1 MKKILMLALFAI
13 GTISSNA
20 QQTKDEIA
28 ILQAA
33 YGMQKRDLVAKF
45 MDVSDAQSATFW
57 SLYEEYEV
65 SRKAIGTKRANNIVE
80 YAKNYETITDENVQ
94 NMVKVSM
101 EVNKE
106 FNALWEK
113 TYKKMAKSLSPKTAA
128 KFYQLEL
135 YLETMVRS
143 ELSESI
149 PMIDELK

>member
-28 ILQAA
+28 ILQSA

-45 MDVSDAQSATFW
+45 MDVNEAQSATFW

-65 SRKAIGTKRANNIVE
+65 ARKAIGTKRANNIME

-135 YLETMVRS
+135 YLENMVRT

>member
-1 MKKILMLALFAI
+1 MKKTLVLALFVI
-13 GTISSNA
+13 GTIFSNA

-28 ILQAA
+28 ILQSA

-45 MDVSDAQSATFW
+45 MDVSETQSATFW

-65 SRKAIGTKRANNIVE
+65 ARKAIGTKRANNILE
-80 YAKNYETITDENVQ
+80 YAKNYETISDENVQ

-113 TYKKMAKSLSPKTAA
+113 TYKKMAKALGAKTAA
-128 KFYQLEL
+128 KFYQLEM
-135 YLETMVRS
+135 YLETMVRN

>member
-1 MKKILMLALFAI
+1 MKKMMMIALFAI
-13 GTISSNA
+13 GTTASFA

-28 ILQAA
+28 ILQSA

-45 MDVSDAQSATFW
+45 MDVSDTQSATFW

-65 SRKAIGTKRANNIVE
+65 ARKAIGTKRANNILE
-80 YAKNYETITDENVQ
+80 YAKNYDTITDENVQ
-94 NMVKVSM
+94 NMVKAAF

-128 KFYQLEL
+128 KFYQLEM

>member
-1 MKKILMLALFAI
+1 MKKIVMLALFVM
-13 GTISSNA
+13 GTISANA

-45 MDVSDAQSATFW
+45 MDVSDAQSAAFW

-106 FNALWEK
+106 FNTLWEK
-113 TYKKMAKSLSPKTAA
+113 TYKKMAKALGAKTAA
-128 KFYQLEL
+128 KFYQLEM
-135 YLETMVRS
+135 YLENMVRT
-143 ELSESI
+143 EITESM

>member
-1 MKKILMLALFAI
+1 MVTLFVF
-13 GTISSNA
+13 GTMTAFA
-20 QQTKDEIA
+20 QDSKDEMA
-28 ILQAA
+28 ILQSI
-33 YGMQKRDLVAKF
+33 YGMQKRDVVAAYMK
-45 MDVSDAQSATFW
+45 VSDAQAATFW

-65 SRKAIGTKRANNIVE
+65 ARKAIGVKRANNIMD
-80 YAKNYETITDENVQ
+80 YAANYDQITDENVQ
-94 NMVKVSM
+94 KLAKTSF

-106 FNALWEK
+106 FNSLWEK
-113 TYKKMAKSLSPKTAA
+113 TYKKMAKSLSPKLAA

>member
-1 MKKILMLALFAI
+1 MKKLVMLALFAI

-28 ILQAA
+28 ILQSA
-33 YGMQKRDLVAKF
+33 YGMQKRDLVAKY
-45 MDVSDAQSATFW
+45 MEISETQSATFW

-65 SRKAIGTKRANNIVE
+65 ARKAIGTKRANNILE
-80 YAKNYETITDENVQ
+80 YAKNYETITDDNVQ
-94 NMVKVSM
+94 KMVEASIG
-101 EVNKE
+101 VNKE
-106 FNALWEK
+106 FNVLWEK

-135 YLETMVRS
+135 YLETMIRS

>member
-1 MKKILMLALFAI
+1 MKKLIMLALFAI

-28 ILQAA
+28 ILQTA

-45 MDVSDAQSATFW
+45 MDVNDAQSATFW

-65 SRKAIGTKRANNIVE
+65 ARKAIGTKRANNIVE
-80 YAKNYETITDENVQ
+80 YAKNYETLTDENVQ
-94 NMVKVSM
+94 SMVKASM

-128 KFYQLEL
+128 KFYQLEM
-135 YLETMVRS
+135 YLETMIRT

>member
-28 ILQAA
+28 ILQSA

-45 MDVSDAQSATFW
+45 MDVNEAQSATFW

-65 SRKAIGTKRANNIVE
+65 ARKAIGTKRANNIME

-113 TYKKMAKSLSPKTAA
+113 TYKKMAKALGAKTAA
-128 KFYQLEL
+128 KFYQLEM
-135 YLETMVRS
+135 YLENMVRT
-143 ELSESI
+143 EITESM

>member
-113 TYKKMAKSLSPKTAA
+113 TYKKMAKALGAKTAA
-128 KFYQLEL
+128 KFYQLEM
-135 YLETMVRS
+135 YLENMVRT
-143 ELSESI
+143 EITESM

>member
-1 MKKILMLALFAI
+1 MKKIVMLALFAI

-28 ILQAA
+28 ILQSA

-45 MDVSDAQSATFW
+45 MDVSEAQSATFW

-65 SRKAIGTKRANNIVE
+65 ARKAIGTKRANNILE
-80 YAKNYETITDENVQ
+80 YAKNYETISDENVQ

-113 TYKKMAKSLSPKTAA
+113 TYKKMVKALGAKTAA
-128 KFYQLEL
+128 KFYQLEM
-135 YLETMVRS
+135 YLETMVRT

>member
-1 MKKILMLALFAI
+1 MKKIVMLALFVM
-13 GTISSNA
+13 GTISVNA

-45 MDVSDAQSATFW
+45 MDVSDAQSAAFW

-106 FNALWEK
+106 FNTLWEK
-113 TYKKMAKSLSPKTAA
+113 TYKKMAKALGAKTAA
-128 KFYQLEL
+128 KFYQLEM
-135 YLETMVRS
+135 YLENMVRT
-143 ELSESI
+143 ELTESI

>member
-1 MKKILMLALFAI
+1 MLALFVM

-113 TYKKMAKSLSPKTAA
+113 TYKKMAKALGAKTAA
-128 KFYQLEL
+128 KFYQLEM
-135 YLETMVRS
+135 YLENMVRT
-143 ELSESI
+143 EITESM

>member
-1 MKKILMLALFAI
+1 
-13 GTISSNA
+13 
-20 QQTKDEIA
+20 
-28 ILQAA
+28 
-33 YGMQKRDLVAKF
+33 
-45 MDVSDAQSATFW
+45 
-57 SLYEEYEV
+57 
-65 SRKAIGTKRANNIVE
+65 
-80 YAKNYETITDENVQ
+80 
-94 NMVKVSM
+94 M

>member
-1 MKKILMLALFAI
+1 MKNFLMIAMFAF
-13 GTISSNA
+13 GTLTTIA
-20 QQTKDEIA
+20 QESKDEVTL
-28 ILQAA
+28 LQSV
-33 YGMQKRDLVAKF
+33 YGMQKRDIVAKY
-45 MDVSDAQSATFW
+45 MEISEAQSATFW

-65 SRKAIGTKRANNIVE
+65 ARKAIGTKRANNIMD
-80 YAKNYETITDENVQ
+80 YAKNYESITDESVQ
-94 NMVKVSM
+94 SMVKTSF

-106 FNALWEK
+106 FNSLWEK

>member
-1 MKKILMLALFAI
+1 MMLIALFAI
-13 GTISSNA
+13 FTMSTYA
-20 QQTKDEIA
+20 QQSKDEIS
-28 ILQAA
+28 ILQSA
-33 YGMQKRDLVAKF
+33 YGMQKRELVSKY
-45 MDVSDAQSATFW
+45 MNISETQSATFW
-57 SLYEEYEV
+57 KLYEEYELA
-65 SRKAIGTKRANNIVE
+65 RKAIGTKRANNILE
-80 YAKNYETITDENVQ
+80 YAKKYNGITDENVQ
-94 NMVKVSM
+94 SMVKTSM

-113 TYKKMAKSLSPKTAA
+113 TYKKMTKSLSPVIAA

>member
-1 MKKILMLALFAI
+1 MKKIVMLALFAI

-28 ILQAA
+28 ILQSA

-45 MDVSDAQSATFW
+45 MDVSEAQSATFW

-65 SRKAIGTKRANNIVE
+65 ARKAIGTKRANNILE
-80 YAKNYETITDENVQ
+80 YAKNYETISDENVQ

-113 TYKKMAKSLSPKTAA
+113 TYKKMAKTLGAKTAA
-128 KFYQLEL
+128 KFYQLEM
-135 YLETMVRS
+135 YLETMIRT

>member
-1 MKKILMLALFAI
+1 MKKILFLALFVI
-13 GTISSNA
+13 GTVSSNA

-28 ILQAA
+28 ILQSA

-65 SRKAIGTKRANNIVE
+65 ARKAIGTKRANNILE
-80 YAKNYETITDENVQ
+80 YAKNYDTITDENVQ
-94 NMVKVSM
+94 NMVKASM

-128 KFYQLEL
+128 KFYQLEM

>member
-1 MKKILMLALFAI
+1 MKKLIMLALFAI

-28 ILQAA
+28 ILQTA

-45 MDVSDAQSATFW
+45 MDVNEAQSATFW

-65 SRKAIGTKRANNIVE
+65 ARKAIGTKRANNIVE
-80 YAKNYETITDENVQ
+80 YAKNYETLTDENVQ
-94 NMVKVSM
+94 SMVKASM

-128 KFYQLEL
+128 KFYQLEM
-135 YLETMVRS
+135 YLETMIRT

>member
-1 MKKILMLALFAI
+1 MKKTLVLALIVI
-13 GTISSNA
+13 GTIFSNA

-28 ILQAA
+28 ILQSA

-45 MDVSDAQSATFW
+45 MDVSEAQSATFW

-65 SRKAIGTKRANNIVE
+65 ARKAIGTKRANNILE
-80 YAKNYETITDENVQ
+80 YAKNYETISDENVQ
-94 NMVKVSM
+94 NIVKVSM

-113 TYKKMAKSLSPKTAA
+113 TYKKMAKALGAKTAA
-128 KFYQLEL
+128 KFYQLEM
-135 YLETMVRS
+135 YLETMVRN

>member
-28 ILQAA
+28 ILQSA

-45 MDVSDAQSATFW
+45 MDVNEAQSATFW

-65 SRKAIGTKRANNIVE
+65 ARKAIGTKRANNIME

-128 KFYQLEL
+128 KFYQLEM

>member
-113 TYKKMAKSLSPKTAA
+113 TYKKMAKALGAKTAA

-135 YLETMVRS
+135 YLENMVRT
-143 ELSESI
+143 EITESM

>member
-28 ILQAA
+28 ILQSA

-45 MDVSDAQSATFW
+45 MDVNEAQSATFW

-65 SRKAIGTKRANNIVE
+65 ARKAIGTKRANNIME

-113 TYKKMAKSLSPKTAA
+113 TYKKMSKALSPKTAA

-135 YLETMVRS
+135 YLENMVRT

>member
-1 MKKILMLALFAI
+1 MKNFLMIALFAI

-28 ILQAA
+28 ILQSA

-45 MDVSDAQSATFW
+45 MDVNEAQSATFW
-57 SLYEEYEV
+57 NLYEEYEV
-65 SRKAIGTKRANNIVE
+65 ERKAIGTKRANNIIE

-94 NMVKVSM
+94 NMVKASM

>member
-1 MKKILMLALFAI
+1 MKKIIMLALFAI

-28 ILQAA
+28 ILQSA

-45 MDVSDAQSATFW
+45 MDISDAQSATFW

-65 SRKAIGTKRANNIVE
+65 ARKAIGTKRANNILE

-94 NMVKVSM
+94 NMVKASM

-106 FNALWEK
+106 FNTLWEK